1 MAVHQ
6 GFTLALQPW
15 AGAELAVAS
24 LVPSEATVVRGA
36 ITGQVGLEL
45 RNDGPGLRWFARL
58 ALSPVGTTLRVV
70 DPLLGV
76 QTLPQ
81 PLLPA
86 LSLLDW
92 SQT

>member
-1 MAVHQ
+1 VHQ
-6 GFTLALQPW
+6 GFTLTLQPW
-15 AGAELAVAS
+15 AGAALAVAS
-24 LVPSEATVVRGA
+24 LVPSEGAVVRGA

-58 ALSPVGTTLRVV
+58 ALAPVSTTLRVV

-86 LSLLDW
+86 MPLLDW